1 VATIK
6 RFHLKNQMFKSIF
19 CLMTAIGL
27 ALESGAQGL
36 MYFDGEYN
44 TSTSPTASSNG
55 RVFFNTTGTPVL
67 DAATDINV
75 ELAYGT
81 TANNVSLA
89 NAVTT
94 LLLSSSQTVGNGT
107 LGETLSAAGDITTFP
122 SGGGGKIYDVVG
134 NGSGGYTFPTL
145 PSNTT
150 IYLEVFAWTG
160 NFSSYT
166 AAEASGTALTG
177 ASGVFTG
184 QLTTSANPN
193 NIQNMP
199 ALVLSSSA
207 APVPEPGAMA
217 LFGLGGLALFG
228 LRRRK

>member
-1 VATIK
+1 
-6 RFHLKNQMFKSIF
+6 MFKIIF
-19 CLMTAIGL
+19 CLMTAVGL

-36 MYFDGEYN
+36 MYFDGSLN
-44 TSTSPTASSNG
+44 SSASPTATSSG
-55 RVFFNTTGTPVL
+55 RVFFNTTGTPVI

-94 LLLSSSQTVGNGT
+94 LLLSSSQSVGNGT
-107 LGETLSAAGDITTFP
+107 LGETLAAAGDISVFRQGRLWDA
-122 SGGGGKIYDVVG
+122 SGTAYK
-134 NGSGGYTFPTL
+134 FPTL

-166 AAEASGTALTG
+166 TAEASGTVLTG

-184 QLTTSANPN
+184 QLTTTANPN
-193 NIQNMP
+193 NILNMP
-199 ALVLSSSA
+199 ALVLTGSA
-207 APVPEPGAMA
+207 APVPEPGVLA

-228 LRRRK
+228 FRRRS

>member
-1 VATIK
+1 
-6 RFHLKNQMFKSIF
+6 M
-19 CLMTAIGL
+19 GL

-36 MYFDGEYN
+36 MYFNGEYN
-44 TSTSPTASSNG
+44 TSTSPTATSSG
-55 RVFFNTTGTPVL
+55 LVFFNTTGTPVV

-89 NAVTT
+89 TAITT

-107 LGETLSAAGDITTFP
+107 LGETLSATGDITTF
-122 SGGGGKIYDVVG
+122 GGGRIFDVVG
-134 NGSGGYTFPTL
+134 NGSGGYKFPTL

-160 NFSSYT
+160 SFSSYT

-177 ASGVFTG
+177 ASGIFTG
-184 QLTTSANPN
+184 QLTTSTNPN
-193 NIQNMP
+193 NILNMA
-199 ALVLSSSA
+199 ALVMTRPVTA
-207 APVPEPGAMA
+207 VPEPGTMA
-217 LFGLGGLALFG
+217 LFGLGGLALLGF
-228 LRRRK
+228 RRRK